1 MVVKTQLADI
11 FRHELQQVKK
21 EILAHVDKQFDNL
34 DMYNKGEVD
43 DRFYV
48 LEKEAEGIM
57 STKVDEDD
65 LDDIKM
71 ELEVYAKEE
80 IMEMGIKVEK
90 CFGKRLI
97 KRLKAS
103 SWNLE
108 MDSDSKTNL
117 PSS

>member
-1 MVVKTQLADI
+1 MVAKTQLADI
-11 FRHELQQVKK
+11 FRHELQQVKR
-21 EILAHVDKQFDNL
+21 EILAHVDKQSDNL
-34 DMYNKGEVD
+34 DMYNMDEVD

-48 LEKEAEGIM
+48 MEKQAEGIM

-80 IMEMGIKVEK
+80 IMEMGVKAEK
-90 CFGKRLI
+90 RVGKHVI

-103 SWNLE
+103 S
-108 MDSDSKTNL
+108 
-117 PSS
+117 